1 MAVDGKIPLRLE
13 LDGRDVRS
21 ETVYAEAG
29 AYALTIMTTLPA
41 AELPIELHSTYVGHP
56 GSTTHATHL
65 RLGPEPRSPW
75 SNTAEHADED
85 ICLVFTPR
93 NAVYDH
99 AHELVE
105 FFEILGH
112 RAAVHVDDGAFQTLE
127 AIPSGDPPSVIGRR
141 LSLLHPRERDVGRT
155 SRGVVLED
163 SACRLCRRPRFP

>member
-1 MAVDGKIPLRLE
+1 MAVDGKIPLRLQ
-13 LDGRDVRS
+13 LDGRNVRS

-41 AELPIELHSTYVGHP
+41 ADLPVELHSTYVGHP

-65 RLGPEPRSPW
+65 RLGPEARSPRID
-75 SNTAEHADED
+75 TTEHADDD
-85 ICLVFTPR
+85 ICVVFTPR

-105 FFEILGH
+105 FFETLGY

-127 AIPSGDPPSVIGRR
+127 AISSGRS
-141 LSLLHPRERDVGRT
+141 S
-155 SRGVVLED
+155 
-163 SACRLCRRPRFP
+163 